1 MNSNYKK
8 AINLLFNL
16 MQDCYRNSEMDRIEL
31 SQCEYIGEF
40 DISSLIGE
48 VELIDADLAG
58 YATSAIKNNLIFDEI
73 ENNIEKLSIFRSPVI
88 VNFLSSNVDK
98 YERFLLYIQSIE
110 NLRLALQV
118 FCVEP
123 FNNIDRNY
131 LMKRYLYLFLMKK
144 DIPNLINI
152 NKILNKYHY
161 FIPPDIDLNHFSGYM
176 PVSNE
181 IGFQYEIRS
190 VSQREAEKYD
200 IPDFNFDSSIEI
212 ISHGKKSLD
221 AAFIVLATI
230 GQFSNSIIFN
240 PISEV
245 YLNATDIL
253 EKYPDIDSR

>member
-16 MQDCYRNSEMDRIEL
+16 MQDCYRNCEMDRIEL

-58 YATSAIKNNLIFDEI
+58 YATRAIKNNLFFDEV

-88 VNFLSSNVDK
+88 VNFLSSNIDK
-98 YERFLLYIQSIE
+98 YERFLIYLQSIE
-110 NLRLALQV
+110 NLRLALQI
-118 FCVEP
+118 FSEEP
-123 FNNIDRNY
+123 FNNIDKNHI
-131 LMKRYLYLFLMKK
+131 MKRCLYLFLIKK
-144 DIPNLINI
+144 NIPHPIDI

-161 FIPPDIDLNHFSGYM
+161 TIPTDIDLNDYSWYM

-181 IGFQYEIRS
+181 IGFQYEIRPILQKE
-190 VSQREAEKYD
+190 VEKYD
-200 IPDFNFDSSIEI
+200 IPDFNFDSLIEI

-221 AAFIVLATI
+221 AAFVVLAAI
-230 GQFSNSIIFN
+230 GQSSNSIIFN
-240 PISEV
+240 PMSEV
-245 YLNATDIL
+245 YLKPTDIL
-253 EKYPDIDSR
+253 ENI

>member
-8 AINLLFNL
+8 VIKLLFNL

-31 SQCEYIGEF
+31 SQCEYIGKF

-58 YATSAIKNNLIFDEI
+58 YATRAIKNNLFFDEI

-88 VNFLSSNVDK
+88 VNFLSSNIDK
-98 YERFLLYIQSIE
+98 YKCFLLYIQSIE

-118 FCVEP
+118 LSMEP
-123 FNNIDRNY
+123 FNNIDKNHI
-131 LMKRYLYLFLMKK
+131 MKRCLCLFLMKK
-144 DIPNLINI
+144 DIPNPIDI
-152 NKILNKYHY
+152 NKILNKYH
-161 FIPPDIDLNHFSGYM
+161 FSIPLDIDLNHFSGYM

-181 IGFQYEIRS
+181 VGFQYEIRA
-190 VSQREAEKYD
+190 VSQKEVEKHD
-200 IPDFNFDSSIEI
+200 MPDFNFDSSIEI
-212 ISHGKKSLD
+212 VSYGKKSLD
-221 AAFIVLATI
+221 AAFIVFMAI
-230 GQFSNSIIFN
+230 GQLSDSIIFN

-253 EKYPDIDSR
+253 EEYLDIDSR